1 MFIKFSKWT
10 GLGNDFILLEP
21 GQNLNNGT
29 DAGAGFG
36 TEFTQRVIKLC
47 DRRFGIGADGVVI
60 VTPMDSEGCL
70 VMDGVASGA
79 GPASKSQANGTD
91 FEMRIFNADGSEAAM
106 CGNATRCV
114 AKYIRSRGLAK
125 SPDTKVFNLHTK
137 SGLVKPALLDDDR
150 VCVDMGDPR
159 NFLGTIKLTADS
171 YDFTAETVSMG
182 NPHAVIFVDDIEKIQ
197 LENWGRVLEC
207 DKQFPDRCNIEFAQV
222 LPSGQGTPT
231 QIRMRVWER
240 GCGVTMACGTGSCA
254 TLVAA
259 QRTGRVGVEADIILD
274 GGTLHIKHEND
285 GPVLMTGP
293 AQEVFRGTIDN

>member
-1 MFIKFSKWT
+1 MEFSKWT
-10 GLGNDFILLEP
+10 GLGNDFVLLEP
-21 GQNLNNGT
+21 GQKVE
-29 DAGAGFG
+29 FG
-36 TEFTQRVIKLC
+36 PAFEQEVIRLC

-60 VTPMDSEGCL
+60 VTPMDAEGCL
-70 VMDGVASGA
+70 VIDKAGV
-79 GPASKSQANGTD
+79 GPASKSAPNGVD

-114 AKYIRSRGLAK
+114 AKFIVSRGLAK
-125 SPDTKVFNLHTK
+125 PGQKVFNLHTK
-137 SGLVKPALLDDDR
+137 SGLVKPELLDDGR
-150 VCVDMGDPR
+150 VCVDMGEPR
-159 NFLGTIKLTADS
+159 NFLGTIKLSADC

-197 LENWGRVLEC
+197 LEKWGSILEV

-222 LPSGQGTPT
+222 VAPT

-259 QRTGRVGVEADIILD
+259 QRTGRVGAEADIVLD
-274 GGTLHIKHEND
+274 GGTLHIKHEEG

-293 AQEVFRGTIDN
+293 AQEVFRGTI

>member
-1 MFIKFSKWT
+1 MDFSKWT
-10 GLGNDFILLEP
+10 GLGNDFVLLEP
-21 GQNLNNGT
+21 GQT
-29 DAGAGFG
+29 PDFG
-36 TEFTQRVIKLC
+36 KDFTENVIRLC

-60 VTPMDSEGCL
+60 VTPMDGEGCL
-70 VMDGVASGA
+70 VINKDPV
-79 GPASKSQANGTD
+79 GPAAKTNANGVD

-114 AKYIRSRGLAK
+114 AKFIRSRGLAK

-137 SGLVKPALLDDDR
+137 SGLVKPTLLDDGR
-150 VCVDMGDPR
+150 VCVDMGEPR
-159 NFLGTIKLTADS
+159 NFLGTIKLSADC

-182 NPHAVIFVDDIEKIQ
+182 NPHAVIFVD
-197 LENWGRVLEC
+197 
-207 DKQFPDRCNIEFAQV
+207 CNIEFAQV
-222 LPSGQGTPT
+222 VAPT

-259 QRTGRVGVEADIILD
+259 QRTGRVGAEADIVLD
-274 GGTLHIKHEND
+274 GGTLHIKHEEG

-293 AQEVFRGTIDN
+293 ATEVFKGVI